1 MKLIYQTAA
10 SVVMTAIIIV
20 SVASVKAVSPI
31 DLNTTTSVLDQ
42 TKNLIPRRDI
52 SDDLAKEFQE
62 ILDKNRQEAGEPGK
76 GGVPG
81 AVLAVISK
89 DKGTWFGASGVA
101 DIQTGMPITPD
112 AQFRIGSSTKT
123 FTATVVLQLK
133 DEGKLSLEDKI
144 DKWLPGEMVDKI
156 TNGRNITVRQLL
168 NHTSG
173 IYDYADSGN
182 EAFYTAVNQNQSRE
196 WKPEELVAYA
206 YGKPSF
212 SGKRCEEGAEKIQWC
227 YSNTNYVLLGII
239 IEKATGSTLKSEIEN
254 RIIRPLRLNNTFF
267 EFQTDEVFGGIVS
280 CYWDINPKDGIDED
294 TTSLNMSLA
303 WATGNMV
310 SNAGDLAK
318 FTKALFRSNLL
329 KDDTLKEMLTPYEP
343 LLSATQG
350 EISYG
355 LGVWYDK
362 LSWGEAWRISGNG
375 AGTTPVSW
383 YFPERRLTFVSLANQ
398 DNGADYTLKVREA
411 ILKALLE

>member
-1 MKLIYQTAA
+1 MKPIYQTAA

-20 SVASVKAVSPI
+20 GVANVKVAP
-31 DLNTTTSVLDQ
+31 LNTTTLVLGQ
-42 TKNLIPRRDI
+42 KSLIFNKDI
-52 SDDLAKEFQE
+52 SDNLAKELQE
-62 ILDKNRQEAGEPGK
+62 ILDQTRQTAGEPGK

-89 DKGTWFGASGVA
+89 DKGTWFGATGVA
-101 DIQTGMPITPD
+101 NIQTGIPVTPD

-123 FTATVVLQLK
+123 FTATVILQLK
-133 DEGKLSLEDKI
+133 DEGKLNLEDKL
-144 DKWLPGEMVDKI
+144 DKWLPAEMVDKI

-173 IYDYADSGN
+173 IYDYADSSN
-182 EAFYTAVNQNQSRE
+182 QAFFAAVTQNQSRE

-212 SGKRCEEGAEKIQWC
+212 SGKRCEEGEAEKVQWC
-227 YSNTNYVLLGII
+227 YSNTNYVLLGMIV
-239 IEKATGSTLKSEIEN
+239 EKVTGSTVKSEIEN
-254 RIIRPLRLNNTFF
+254 RIIRRLRLKNTFF
-267 EFQTDEVFGGIVS
+267 EFQTDQVPGGIVS
-280 CYWDINPKDGIDED
+280 CYWDINPRDGTDED

-310 SNAGDLAK
+310 SNAADLAK
-318 FTKALFRSNLL
+318 FTKALFRGNLL
-329 KDDTLKEMLTPYEP
+329 KSDTLKEMLTPYEP

-350 EISYG
+350 EASYG

-362 LSWGEAWRISGNG
+362 LPWGEAWRMSGNG
-375 AGTTPVSW
+375 AGTTAATW
-383 YFPERRLTFVSLANQ
+383 YFPKRRLTFVSLANQ
-398 DNGADYTLKVREA
+398 DDGADYTFKLRDR
-411 ILKALLE
+411 ILKAFLEM